1 MRKKVGFGKKS
12 KSSVTDTRCISD
24 YFYLI
29 IHAFGKKSKATV
41 KIRGKNDYW
50 AGPSFIWKIVG
61 KKKGVENDDEL
72 LNWDPNRTSPR
83 KRNDLQILKEL
94 SSSLGSCHFFWDRYD
109 FIWAKNLGRNW
120 LSTLFI
126 RVLLRILLVF

>member
-1 MRKKVGFGKKS
+1 MRKKDGFGKKS

-83 KRNDLQILKEL
+83 KHSGLQILKEL
-94 SSSLGSCHFFWDRYD
+94 SSSLGSCHFFFGTDTTLYERKIWGEID
-109 FIWAKNLGRNW
+109 FQLYTVGCF
-120 LSTLFI
+120 LEFY
-126 RVLLRILLVF
+126 

>member
-1 MRKKVGFGKKS
+1 MRKKDGFGKKS
-12 KSSVTDTRCISD
+12 KSSVTDT

-61 KKKGVENDDEL
+61 KKKESREWWWIIEL
-72 LNWDPNRTSPR
+72 GPQSYESKKT
-83 KRNDLQILKEL
+83 
-94 SSSLGSCHFFWDRYD
+94 
-109 FIWAKNLGRNW
+109 
-120 LSTLFI
+120 
-126 RVLLRILLVF
+126 

>member
-61 KKKGVENDDEL
+61 KKKSRKWWWIIEL
-72 LNWDPNRTSPR
+72 GPQSYESKKT
-83 KRNDLQILKEL
+83 
-94 SSSLGSCHFFWDRYD
+94 
-109 FIWAKNLGRNW
+109 
-120 LSTLFI
+120 
-126 RVLLRILLVF
+126 